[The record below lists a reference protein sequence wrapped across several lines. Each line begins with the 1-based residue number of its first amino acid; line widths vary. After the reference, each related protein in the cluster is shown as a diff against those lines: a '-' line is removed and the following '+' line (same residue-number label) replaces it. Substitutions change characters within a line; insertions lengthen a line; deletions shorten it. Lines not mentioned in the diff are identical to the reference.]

1 MKHLKLILL
10 MTTVLAGPVFAQ
22 EQSPTEL
29 APIIIKSSRTGQLV
43 STTAGDVDGYYAL
56 TATSSTLTETPLK
69 EVPQS
74 IQVLPRSVLDD
85 QTITSVSEALKNVAG
100 ATGQPVL
107 QTPIYNTNFIRGF
120 VAEQYLDGMTTY
132 LQSGDPNAT
141 ADVERIEVLK
151 GPSAIL
157 YGGGVGAPL
166 GGVINMVSKMPT
178 PDSFVEIGG
187 TVGSE
192 GYYAPYFDIN
202 QPMTSDGTILFRGT
216 GTYVKSGS
224 EVDVINTKRYSFNP
238 TLTFTNNEDT
248 KLTIQGRVSR
258 WQQPEYQGLPI
269 VGTLTGPFRLDRD
282 LFVGNPDIPDS
293 FSDTKS
299 LTVTLDHAFNDTWSS
314 STKLRYGKS
323 AYEQRSQ
330 NFISNSPDAGASSWN
345 LYNIAVDE
353 EREEF
358 AVSSHVVGEFSSDMF
373 ENKVVLGADYSRM
386 SERATMY
393 MDMVPAGTV
402 DFLNPGGW
410 PEYVKPTGIAM
421 SDGDNLYQTYGAF
434 AQLQS
439 TYAERLHLLAGVR
452 LSRLEIDQNSP
463 TYGRSDM
470 TAKAKL
476 LPRVGAVF
484 DITDQFSVFA
494 SYSEGMKGNPFYFY
508 SGPAVPETSKQY
520 EAGVKFD
527 LDYGISGSAAMFQI
541 ERSNVPVT
549 DPADPIMLSSL
560 AIGQQRSR
568 GFDAEITWQPD
579 EHWKVMANYAYTDA
593 ELTRN
598 IPKGAPAGNKLNQ
611 IPRHSGGVWIDY
623 SFGTDGPLSGWSTGA
638 GIHAASGAP
647 TDLANT
653 YNTESYFTA
662 DAALRYKHDGFSANL
677 IVKNLTDEKYYLPFQ
692 YLTGG
697 VAAAPGR
704 AVYLTVSQQF

>member
-1 MKHLKLILL
+1 MRHWQIVLTISTFL
-10 MTTVLAGPVFAQ
+10 TTPALAQQPD
-22 EQSPTEL
+22 TEL
-29 APIIIKSSRTGQLV
+29 EPIVVRASRAGEVT
-43 STTAGDVDGYYAL
+43 STTAGDVDGYRAL
-56 TATSSTLTETPLK
+56 TASSSTLTDTPLK

-74 IQVLPRSVLDD
+74 IQVLPRGVLDD
-85 QTITSVSEALKNVAG
+85 QTITSVGEALKNVAG
-100 ATGQPVL
+100 AVGQPVL
-107 QTPIYNTNFIRGF
+107 QTPIDNTNFIRGF
-120 VAEQYLDGMTTY
+120 AAEQYLDGMTTY
-132 LQSGDPNAT
+132 LQSGDPNAL

-166 GGVINMVSKMPT
+166 GGVINVVSKMPT
-178 PDSFVEIGG
+178 ADRFFEIGG
-187 TVGSE
+187 TVGSHD
-192 GYYAPYFDIN
+192 YYAPYFDIN
-202 QPMTSDGTILFRGT
+202 QPLNNEGTALFRGT
-216 GTYVKSGS
+216 GTFVKSGS
-224 EVDVINTKRYSFNP
+224 DVDIIDTNRYSFNP
-238 TLTFTNNEDT
+238 TLKLTNNEDT
-248 KLTIQGRVSR
+248 SLTIQGRLSR
-258 WQQPEYQGLPI
+258 WEQQEYQGLPI

-293 FSDTKS
+293 FSETKS
-299 LTVTLDHAFNDTWSS
+299 VTVTLDHDFNDTWSS

-323 AYEQRSQ
+323 SYEQRSQ
-330 NFISNSPDAGASSWN
+330 NFISNSPDAGGSSWD

-358 AVSSHVVGEFSSDMF
+358 GISSHVVGEFSSGMF
-373 ENKVVLGADYSRM
+373 DNKLVLGADYSRM

-393 MDMVPAGTV
+393 MDMMPAGTV

-410 PEYVKPTGIAM
+410 PAYVKPTGIAM

-439 TYAERLHLLAGVR
+439 TYAERLHLLAGLR

-470 TAKAKL
+470 TAKTKL
-476 LPRVGAVF
+476 LPRIGAVF
-484 DITDQFSVFA
+484 DITDQFSAFA

-527 LDYGISGSAAMFQI
+527 LDYGLSGSAAVFQI

-549 DPADPIMLSSL
+549 DPSDPMMLTSL

-568 GFDAEITWQPD
+568 GFDTELSWQPD
-579 EHWKVMANYAYTDA
+579 EHWKIMANYAYVDA
-593 ELTRN
+593 ELTRD
-598 IPKGAPAGNKLNQ
+598 IPGGASAGNKLNQ
-611 IPRHSGGVWIDY
+611 IPRHSGGLWVDY
-623 SFGTDGPLSGWSTGA
+623 IFSEDGALSGWSTGA
-638 GIHAASGAP
+638 GVHAASGAP

-653 YNTESYFTA
+653 YKTESYITA
-662 DAALRYKHDGFSANL
+662 DAAIRYKHEGFSANL
-677 IVKNLTDEKYYLPFQ
+677 TVKNLTDEKYYVQFQ

-704 AVYLTVSQQF
+704 AFYLTVSQRF